1 LLRRSPAGGRDAD
14 VIYDAVVL
22 GAGPAGATAA
32 TLLARAGWSVA
43 IVEKR
48 AFPRRK
54 VCGEFVSATSLPLL
68 QDLGVAEDFLD
79 LAGPEVRR
87 VAVFAGRRTL
97 SAAMPWAENAAG
109 AWGRALAR
117 ERLDGL
123 LLDAAARAGAR
134 VWQPWNTVAVQRAPS
149 GRLCT
154 IVAGTRRAQLAAR
167 VVIAA
172 CGSWERAPPPL
183 RIDRAHRPSD
193 LLAFKAHFDDCD
205 LPTGLMPLLLFPGG
219 YGGMVRCDQGR
230 VSLSCCIRR
239 DALQRLRR
247 TAGSPAGQAV
257 LQHIRAHA
265 AGVDDCLR
273 RATLRHG
280 WLSAGPIRPGIRRRF
295 PQGIL
300 AVGNLA
306 GEAHPLVAEGI
317 SMAMQSA
324 WLLCRSLLTG
334 QDDIAVRGGLDRI
347 AREYDAAW
355 RAAFAGRIRAAAVFA
370 HLAQQ
375 PLAVAAVLHA
385 LERFPD
391 LLTFGARLSGKANQ
405 IVPTPQDG

>member
-1 LLRRSPAGGRDAD
+1 M
-14 VIYDAVVL
+14 IYDAIVL
-22 GAGPAGATAA
+22 GGGPAGTTAA

-43 IVEKR
+43 LVEKR

-68 QDLGVAEDFLD
+68 QDLGVAEAFLN

-87 VAVFAGRRTL
+87 VGLFAGGRML
-97 SAAMPWAENAAG
+97 NAAMPWAENSLG
-109 AWGRALAR
+109 DWGRALAR

-123 LLDAAARAGAR
+123 LLDAAAKAGAQ
-134 VWQPWNTVAVQRAPS
+134 VWQPWTVTDLQRGL
-149 GRLCT
+149 GRQICT
-154 IVAGTRRAQLAAR
+154 ITAGPNSERLQAR
-167 VVIAA
+167 LVIAA
-172 CGSWERAPPPL
+172 CGSWERPPPPL
-183 RIDRAHRPSD
+183 RLTGVHRPDD

-205 LPTGLMPLLLFPGG
+205 LQPGLMPLLLFPGG
-219 YGGMVRCDQGR
+219 YGGMVRCDQDR

-247 TAGSPAGQAV
+247 RVGRPAGQAV
-257 LQHIRAHA
+257 LQHIRAHT
-265 AGVDDCLR
+265 AGVDLCLR
-273 RATLRHG
+273 RARLRHG

-324 WLLCRSLLTG
+324 WLLCRSLQAG
-334 QDDIAVRGGLDRI
+334 QADIATQGGLDRI
-347 AREYDAAW
+347 AREYSAAW
-355 RAAFAGRIRAAAVFA
+355 HAAFAGRIRSAAVFA

-375 PLAVAAVLHA
+375 PLPAAAVLRA

-391 LLTFGARLSGKANQ
+391 LLTFGARLSGKATQ
-405 IVPTPQDG
+405 IVPAPHRG